1 MEKMKNILKEINI
14 VENQYE
20 KEFPSLSIENIKTY
34 MINYDYT
41 LSYMSEGKVSEF
53 TSFEEFLIRHQKA
66 EMMRIYTW
74 ASTETYSNEAFQDI
88 GFHRDIKHSGKV
100 KRMKT
105 EQYCQSVY
113 RPLSLEEL
121 NEEFYDLEYHF
132 IGNLKK
138 VTIEDFWTDTSAD
151 LGENNLQILDIKFE
165 DIKEVYFYD
174 GDRSYIFR
182 TKEKIYKLYAE
193 GGTGWGEG
201 IACYQDTNL
210 ETFGDKR
217 FTFYYEEFKEFV
229 PHLEKEQ
236 YLNNLNYFLFDQEK
250 RTLVVWR
257 ELKDEYKGLKNSLY
271 QLAESQPKLS
281 NVIYNSIFEIA
292 LDVEK
297 NLLIKNDSFTIEL
310 IQIVEKSYPISYN
323 YAVILID
330 EIFYTTIWDN
340 Y

>member
-1 MEKMKNILKEINI
+1 MKNILKETNI

-34 MINYDYT
+34 MINYDYV
-41 LSYMSEGKVSEF
+41 LSYLSEGKVSEF

-74 ASTETYSNEAFQDI
+74 ASTETYSNEPFEDI

-165 DIKEVYFYD
+165 DIKEV
-174 GDRSYIFR
+174 
-182 TKEKIYKLYAE
+182 
-193 GGTGWGEG
+193 
-201 IACYQDTNL
+201 
-210 ETFGDKR
+210 
-217 FTFYYEEFKEFV
+217 
-229 PHLEKEQ
+229 
-236 YLNNLNYFLFDQEK
+236 
-250 RTLVVWR
+250 
-257 ELKDEYKGLKNSLY
+257 
-271 QLAESQPKLS
+271 
-281 NVIYNSIFEIA
+281 
-292 LDVEK
+292 
-297 NLLIKNDSFTIEL
+297 
-310 IQIVEKSYPISYN
+310 
-323 YAVILID
+323 
-330 EIFYTTIWDN
+330 
-340 Y
+340 